1 MHKNLYKQYYFID
14 KFKTEEISKL
24 NPRISIIFRN
34 YNNKLDKKLLTS
46 LTNFCRKKG
55 IKVYLANNIKLAI
68 KFNFDGAYIPSFNI
82 DFKSNSFKLKK
93 KFHLI
98 GSAHNLKE
106 IRIKE
111 KQNVK
116 EIFIASLFKFKKTYL
131 GLNKFKNLSNLTN
144 LPVIAL
150 GGINSAN
157 FKSLNLLKLRG
168 FSGIRY
174 FENKG
179 PKKKGPKKGPFNT

>member
-14 KFKTEEISKL
+14 KFKIEEISKL
-24 NPRISIIFRN
+24 NPRICIIFRN
-34 YNNKLDKKLLTS
+34 YNNKLSKKLLTS

-55 IKVYLANNIKLAI
+55 TKVYLANNIKLAI
-68 KFNFDGAYIPSFNI
+68 KFNFNGAYIPSFNKDI
-82 DFKSNSFKLKK
+82 RPNSFKLKK

-116 EIFIASLFKFKKTYL
+116 EIFIASLFKLKKTYL
-131 GLNKFKNLSNLTN
+131 GPNKFRNLSCLTT
-144 LPVIAL
+144 LPIIAL

-157 FKSLNLLKLRG
+157 VKSLKLLKLKG
-168 FSGIRY
+168 FSGKRY
-174 FENKG
+174 FRKKV
-179 PKKKGPKKGPFNT
+179 KKKGP